1 MMHQMNRSATARKIE
16 DPDGFRRTPVSVPL
30 PRRGTDAGRRR
41 GQSAVSSL
49 CAGFELTQ
57 EVEPEL
63 SKIPGVKRYLKHYG
77 REIVPNA
84 NTLEDSLDQYDS
96 MIKEKILA
104 DPCRADP
111 RWLQIQPSS
120 NWWPGSASGQSSP
133 ASPMVDSTTANCR
146 ADPAEGSHPPPWSGS
161 ASTPRPASSRALTRL
176 NRGTTRPRRCLST
189 PTGSLRLRDGR

>member
-1 MMHQMNRSATARKIE
+1 VR
-16 DPDGFRRTPVSVPL
+16 PL

-120 NWWPGSASGQSSP
+120 ELVAWKRFWPVVPGITHGGLNYGQLSRGS
-133 ASPMVDSTTANCR
+133 R
-146 ADPAEGSHPPPWSGS
+146 
-161 ASTPRPASSRALTRL
+161 
-176 NRGTTRPRRCLST
+176 
-189 PTGSLRLRDGR
+189 

>member
-1 MMHQMNRSATARKIE
+1 
-16 DPDGFRRTPVSVPL
+16 
-30 PRRGTDAGRRR
+30 
-41 GQSAVSSL
+41 VSSL

-120 NWWPGSASGQSSP
+120 ELVAGKRFWPVVPGITHGGLNYGQLSRGS
-133 ASPMVDSTTANCR
+133 R
-146 ADPAEGSHPPPWSGS
+146 
-161 ASTPRPASSRALTRL
+161 
-176 NRGTTRPRRCLST
+176 
-189 PTGSLRLRDGR
+189 